1 VEKHSKNEYEK
12 SEKIN
17 AEKSEKINAEKSEKI
32 NNEKSEKINNEKSEK
47 INNEKSEIE
56 FEEKSQKK
64 SSSDKLLQFLD
75 WIKTFLL
82 VILIGLFIT
91 LFVAQR
97 NTISGPS
104 MEPTLHDKDQIIVE
118 KISKHFSINRGDII
132 TIDETDEDHPN
143 NLLIKRVIGL
153 PGEKIELKD
162 GKVFVDDQLLQED
175 YLEQGVETKADPVRN
190 EQVVTLGEN
199 EYYVLGDNRPV
210 SKDSRRIGPV
220 HKDQIIGK
228 LLLRFY
234 PFDSIGKPK

>member
-1 VEKHSKNEYEK
+1 MKEHSKSTYKK
-12 SEKIN
+12 SDEES
-17 AEKSEKINAEKSEKI
+17 AEKLRKSAT
-32 NNEKSEKINNEKSEK
+32 
-47 INNEKSEIE
+47 
-56 FEEKSQKK
+56 
-64 SSSDKLLQFLD
+64 SDKLLQFLD

-82 VILIGLFIT
+82 IVLIGLFIT

-118 KISKHFSINRGDII
+118 KISKHFAINRGDII
-132 TIDETDEDHPN
+132 TIDETDADHPD
-143 NLLIKRVIGL
+143 NLLIKRIIGL

-162 GKVFVDDQLLQED
+162 GKVFVNDQLLQED
-175 YLEQGVETKADPVRN
+175 YLSQGVETQADPVRN

-220 HKDQIIGK
+220 HRDQIIGK
-228 LLLRFY
+228 LLIRFY
-234 PFDSIGKPK
+234 PFDSIGKPE

>member
-1 VEKHSKNEYEK
+1 MKEHSKSTYKK
-12 SEKIN
+12 SDEES
-17 AEKSEKINAEKSEKI
+17 AEKLRKSAT
-32 NNEKSEKINNEKSEK
+32 
-47 INNEKSEIE
+47 
-56 FEEKSQKK
+56 
-64 SSSDKLLQFLD
+64 SDKLLQFLD

-82 VILIGLFIT
+82 IVLIGLFIT

-118 KISKHFSINRGDII
+118 KISKHFAINRGDII
-132 TIDETDEDHPN
+132 TIDETDADHPE
-143 NLLIKRVIGL
+143 NLLIKRIIGL

-162 GKVFVDDQLLQED
+162 GKVFVNDQLLQED
-175 YLEQGVETKADPVRN
+175 YLSQGVETQADPVRN

-220 HKDQIIGK
+220 HRDQIIGK
-228 LLLRFY
+228 LLIRFY
-234 PFDSIGKPK
+234 PFDSIGKPE

>member
-1 VEKHSKNEYEK
+1 VKEHSKSTYKK
-12 SEKIN
+12 SDEES
-17 AEKSEKINAEKSEKI
+17 AEKLRKSAT
-32 NNEKSEKINNEKSEK
+32 
-47 INNEKSEIE
+47 
-56 FEEKSQKK
+56 
-64 SSSDKLLQFLD
+64 SDKLLQFLD

-82 VILIGLFIT
+82 IVLIGLFIT

-118 KISKHFSINRGDII
+118 KISKHFAINRGDII
-132 TIDETDEDHPN
+132 TIDETDADHPE
-143 NLLIKRVIGL
+143 NLLIKRIIGL

-162 GKVFVDDQLLQED
+162 GKVFVNDQLLQED
-175 YLEQGVETKADPVRN
+175 YLSQGVETQADPVRN

-220 HKDQIIGK
+220 HRDQIIGK
-228 LLLRFY
+228 LLIRFY
-234 PFDSIGKPK
+234 PFDSIGKPE